1 MKPSRLKKRLEQS
14 LQPLCFLIALLLTL
28 SANADNGHDRV
39 LWDKTPINVALS
51 LNKERIIH
59 FPTDVRYWVPEF
71 LTDKISILSANGVLY
86 IEAHEAFDKTR
97 IRVQTLDSQKIY
109 LLDLVSRDD
118 GDDLNKSLRNI
129 IVTDEDYIN
138 NQSVFKEHPP
148 KKSDWFV
155 RLVRF
160 AAQSL
165 YGEEER
171 LPADSQIYRVKIN
184 PEVSLPLIRGSDVE
198 AKPIAMWRG
207 GGLYITAVLIV
218 NTSENTIPIFLK
230 KPDKVVDQN
239 RIITL
244 DSDIRGH
251 WLAVVPQHDF
261 LGEAG
266 SDKDRTTLY
275 LVSSRPFQESI

>member
-1 MKPSRLKKRLEQS
+1 MKPYNV
-14 LQPLCFLIALLLTL
+14 QPLCFLITLLLTL
-28 SANADNGHDRV
+28 SANADNRHDRV

-71 LTDKISILSANGVLY
+71 LNDKISILSANGVLY
-86 IEAHEAFDKTR
+86 IEAHETFNKTR

-118 GDDLNKSLRNI
+118 SEAPNKGLRNI
-129 IVTDEDYIN
+129 IVMDEDYVD
-138 NQSVFKEHPP
+138 NQSVSKEHPP
-148 KKSDWFV
+148 KKSDWFI

-171 LPADSQIYRVKIN
+171 PPVDSQIYRVKIKS
-184 PEVSLPLIRGSDVE
+184 PASLPLIRGGDIAV
-198 AKPIAMWRG
+198 KPIAMWRG
-207 GGLYITAVLIV
+207 GGLYITAVLIT
-218 NTSENTIPIFLK
+218 NTSDRTIPIFLK
-230 KPDKVVDQN
+230 KPDKPTDQK
-239 RIITL
+239 RYITL
-244 DSDIRGH
+244 DRDIRGH

-261 LGEAG
+261 LNSVGTDE
-266 SDKDRTTLY
+266 DRTTLY
-275 LVSSRPFQESI
+275 LLSRRPFQESI